1 MTAAKAPLSTPAAGA
16 LSAFLRGAE
25 RRALVVA
32 ELQTGDRLIAERAV
46 AVAMRAFAGSA
57 AGMAMVVWPGRFW
70 GLLCSTPALS
80 APPKEGHWAPEVGHL
95 QRLQPAERLALL
107 LRIGAG
113 LDEEA
118 AASVLGVEPDAY
130 RQALASACPV
140 DAQGYPDAAG
150 WRALAEQVQQQ
161 IRSLAPARL
170 QQLAQLR
177 ESALPVAHPPTPT
190 LPTATPTPA
199 AARTGATRARV
210 GRPGYLWAG
219 SAVAL
224 LIIAAV
230 WWWYAGAG
238 SPLSDLAE
246 PVAREGAVLD
256 AGPARVEELPPS
268 RQAPMPAAAD
278 VHATG
283 DAAMLADPDLALARD
298 ADFYAWFAAG
308 GPIPVDESQ
317 PQPTRP
323 APAAAGLETVDVEE

>member
-1 MTAAKAPLSTPAAGA
+1 MTAATAPLSPAAASA

-25 RRALVVA
+25 RRALVMA
-32 ELQTGDRLIAERAV
+32 ELQTGDPLLAERAV

-57 AGMAMVVWPGRFW
+57 AGMAMVAWPGRFW
-70 GLLCSTPALS
+70 ALLCNTPALS
-80 APPKEGHWAPEVGHL
+80 APPQAGHWAPELGHL
-95 QRLQPAERLALL
+95 QHLQPAERLALL

-113 LDEEA
+113 LDEDA
-118 AASVLGVEPDAY
+118 AATVLGVQSDAY
-130 RQALASACPV
+130 RQALAGACPV

-161 IRSLAPARL
+161 IRGLAPARL

-177 ESALPVAHPPTPT
+177 ESSLPIAHPATPT
-190 LPTATPTPA
+190 LPTASPPA
-199 AARTGATRARV
+199 PARKRATRTR
-210 GRPGYLWAG
+210 RPGYLWAG
-219 SAVAL
+219 LAAAL
-224 LIIAAV
+224 LLIVAAV
-230 WWWYAGAG
+230 WWWFSGAG
-238 SPLSDLAE
+238 SSLPDFDE

-256 AGPARVEELPPS
+256 AAPARVEELPLS
-268 RQAPMPAAAD
+268 RQARMPAAAD

-317 PQPTRP
+317 SQPMRP